1 MKERQKGKEEN
12 NHVGAWK
19 KQIAG
24 ERHNKIPRWCMGLH
38 GFAGK
43 RVTCELMQPVT
54 FHRNLER
61 RPMGSASPGWDARE
75 RRHGLRSWPSR
86 WQSLG
91 WHPTDSQRP
100 ATFHGEL
107 RCSPRRGFTGERK
120 AVTVFRV
127 LLTSRHDNR

>member
-12 NHVGAWK
+12 NQVGARK

-24 ERHNKIPRWCMGLH
+24 ERHKIPRWCTVLH

-43 RVTCELMQPVT
+43 RVTCELIQPVT

-61 RPMGSASPGWDARE
+61 RPMGSASPGWDARG

-91 WHPTDSQRP
+91 WHLTDSQRP
-100 ATFHGEL
+100 TTLHGEL

-120 AVTVFRV
+120 AVTVFRM
-127 LLTSRHDNR
+127 LLSSRHESR